1 MISFALSLR
10 KPFKTT
16 DMQNNLK
23 PIEPTKL
30 DVALMFIAA
39 LIVGV
44 MLNCSMFA
52 IFDLL
57 NK

>member
-1 MISFALSLR
+1 MILFALSLP
-10 KPFKTT
+10 KQKTT

-30 DVALMFIAA
+30 DVVLMFIAA
-39 LIVGV
+39 IIAGA
-44 MLNCSMFA
+44 MLNASMFA

-57 NK
+57 NN

>member
-1 MISFALSLR
+1 
-10 KPFKTT
+10 
-16 DMQNNLK
+16 MQNNLK

-39 LIVGV
+39 IIVGV
-44 MLNCSMFA
+44 MLNCAMFA

>member
-1 MISFALSLR
+1 MKKFAVSLP
-10 KPFKTT
+10 KQKTT

-30 DVALMFIAA
+30 DVVLMFIAA

-57 NK
+57 NN

>member
-1 MISFALSLR
+1 MKKFAVSLP
-10 KPFKTT
+10 KQKTT

-30 DVALMFIAA
+30 DVVLMFIAA
-39 LIVGV
+39 IIAGA
-44 MLNCSMFA
+44 MLNASMFA

-57 NK
+57 NN